1 MKKFVYTQNNSGG
14 GYDYPEW
21 TGPADLGGVF
31 AAYDWQDKQVD
42 VWVMAESAAEADML
56 VTKHA
61 GSVRKGFALI
71 FGLLL
76 SGLIQAGSAG
86 VTPEQVVGGVIA
98 AVSLWLHMTSPYKPK
113 TTKNSWEK

>member
-42 VWVMAESAAEADML
+42 VWVMAESAHEADVL
-56 VTKHA
+56 AKKYAGVYFDGVTK
-61 GSVRKGFALI
+61 
-71 FGLLL
+71 GLDCDCC
-76 SGLIQAGSAG
+76 GDRWYEAG
-86 VTPEQVVGGVIA
+86 V
-98 AVSLWLHMTSPYKPK
+98 
-113 TTKNSWEK
+113 WE